1 MLRNKELCFQLA
13 AQILISVIACVI
25 CVFISLTACIIVAV
39 SSLLIIIAGLVA
51 AKARCNKLS
60 LLCDDI
66 DKILNG
72 DDSISFDSYEEGDIS
87 ILKTEIGKMTTKI
100 REQNNKLKSDK
111 SILKDSLA
119 DISHQLKTPLTS
131 MSIILTM
138 LRTKELSD
146 SDKKRYIRD
155 LSMLISKTEWLIDT
169 LLKLSSFEAKAI
181 TMEKKEFSCS
191 ELIKSATE
199 PLMIMAELKETELV
213 TVAGDEKLVADFRWC
228 NEALQNIIKNCIEHS
243 NSGSEIVISPEEN
256 ALAVTIT
263 VEGGGNRI
271 SEKDFPH
278 IFERYYKTDNVNH
291 QGYGIGLALS
301 KQIIN
306 EHGGVIRAENTDKG
320 VKFTIIFYKST
331 V

>member
-1 MLRNKELCFQLA
+1 MFKNKAVFVPTVCG
-13 AQILISVIACVI
+13 ISVTVTGFILLLFISPVCAAVMLLCCVI
-25 CVFISLTACIIVAV
+25 ITGVFLFSQY
-39 SSLLIIIAGLVA
+39 GEYG
-51 AKARCNKLS
+51 KLS
-60 LLCDDI
+60 KLCDNI
-66 DKILNG
+66 DKILDG

-87 ILKTEIGKMTTKI
+87 LLKTEINKMTTKI
-100 REQNNKLKSDK
+100 REQNKELAKDK
-111 SILKDSLA
+111 AYLQDSLA
-119 DISHQLKTPLTS
+119 DISHQLRTPLTS

-181 TMEKKEFSCS
+181 TMEKKEFSCN

-199 PLMIMAELKETELV
+199 PLLIMAELKETELV
-213 TVAGDEKLVADFRWC
+213 MVSGNEKLVADFRWC
-228 NEALQNIIKNCIEHS
+228 NEALKNIIKNCIEHS
-243 NSGSEIVISPEEN
+243 NNSSEIVISSEEN

-263 VEGGGNRI
+263 IEGGGNRI
-271 SEKDFPH
+271 LEKDFPH

-306 EHGGVIRAENTDKG
+306 EHDGIIKAENTDKG
-320 VKFTIIFYKST
+320 VKFTIVFYK
-331 V
+331 

>member
-1 MLRNKELCFQLA
+1 MLRNKELGTLLLI
-13 AQILISVIACVI
+13 QISISVTACVICFFINPIACVI
-25 CVFISLTACIIVAV
+25 VGVT
-39 SSLLIIIAGLVA
+39 SSLIIIAGLIEN
-51 AKARCNKLS
+51 KARYDKLS

-66 DKILNG
+66 DKILGG
-72 DDSISFDSYEEGDIS
+72 DDSISFESYEEGEIS

-100 REQNNKLKSDK
+100 REQNNKLKNDK
-111 SILKDSLA
+111 IILKDSLA

-138 LRTKELSD
+138 LRTKELSEGD
-146 SDKKRYIRD
+146 RKKYIRD

-181 TMEKKEFSCS
+181 TMEKKEFLCS

-199 PLMIMAELKETELV
+199 PLLIMAELKETELI
-213 TVAGDEKLVADFRWC
+213 TEYGEESLTADFRWC

-243 NSGSEIVISPEEN
+243 NSGSKIVISSGEN

-301 KQIIN
+301 KQIVN
-306 EHGGVIRAENTDKG
+306 EHDGIIRAENTDKG
-320 VKFTIIFYKST
+320 VKFTIIFYK
-331 V
+331 